1 MQKTRFYNSVA
12 KGEVCDNMR
21 RVNDELEGM
30 ERFIHF
36 LWWIL
41 HARWT
46 SPRDKLPTWLNA
58 SWWARKVS
66 RGGKRESLAWQ
77 RLSYKLIQIF
87 EVACF
92 NSLLYL
98 VPTIPLYSN
107 LWENE
112 SEFTK
117 LSWFF
122 ASYILTRRRG
132 IFVNLWWFME
142 IYFIWRLIQ
151 R

>member
-1 MQKTRFYNSVA
+1 
-12 KGEVCDNMR
+12 MR

-30 ERFIHF
+30 RGLFIFSDEFCMHDEV
-36 LWWIL
+36 L
-41 HARWT
+41 
-46 SPRDKLPTWLNA
+46 PDKLPTWLNA

-66 RGGKRESLAWQ
+66 RGESLAWQ

-112 SEFTK
+112 SQNS
-117 LSWFF
+117 LDS
-122 ASYILTRRRG
+122 ASYIYIDTAKRNICLMIYG
-132 IFVNLWWFME
+132 NLFHLE
-142 IYFIWRLIQ
+142 TCRTIDLIN
-151 R
+151 

>member
-1 MQKTRFYNSVA
+1 
-12 KGEVCDNMR
+12 MR

-117 LSWFF
+117 LSWF
-122 ASYILTRRRG
+122 SLIYIYIDKTKRNICQSLMIHG
-132 IFVNLWWFME
+132 NLFHLE
-142 IYFIWRLIQ
+142 TYIYN
-151 R
+151 

>member
-1 MQKTRFYNSVA
+1 
-12 KGEVCDNMR
+12 MR

-30 ERFIHF
+30 RGLFIFSDEFCMHDEV
-36 LWWIL
+36 L
-41 HARWT
+41 
-46 SPRDKLPTWLNA
+46 PDKLPTWLNA

-66 RGGKRESLAWQ
+66 RGESLAWQ

-112 SEFTK
+112 SQNS
-117 LSWFF
+117 LDS
-122 ASYILTRRRG
+122 ASYIYIYWHGEEEYLL
-132 IFVNLWWFME
+132 IFDDLWK
-142 IYFIWRLIQ
+142 FISFRDL
-151 R
+151 

>member
-1 MQKTRFYNSVA
+1 
-12 KGEVCDNMR
+12 MR

-117 LSWFF
+117 LSWF
-122 ASYILTRRRG
+122 SLIYIYWQDEEEYLSIFDDSWKFISFGDLYIQLDRFLLTK
-132 IFVNLWWFME
+132 IL
-142 IYFIWRLIQ
+142 
-151 R
+151 